1 MKLSA
6 PLYVTGFLLMFSFKN
21 SIVGKINRTTTLD
34 SLGACQ
40 GVSYQNGKYFLYGDR
55 EVGVMRSYNLIGD
68 SLAYDGNEY
77 KFTVNGENAIIHPT
91 GIAYSK
97 GLPTFV
103 GNSVRLNPEGT
114 KWKAVINQINWEG
127 FLKKKTLDEN
137 LISTIDDDACIQ
149 GTRPEYVKYKG
160 KWFVATADYG
170 DKNNEVR
177 IYDPTLLA
185 NAKNTNEK
193 GVLVKKFTCSAW
205 VQNLYWLDKKGILVL
220 VQNQIEG
227 RKWRLTFLDLEKSIA
242 SGKESVIEI
251 IDTDKADELE
261 GFVFGENTEK
271 GIAVSSSR
279 KNNVS
284 QMDFEWFG
292 K

>member
-6 PLYVTGFLLMFSFKN
+6 PLYVTGFLLMFSFKS

-40 GVSYQNGKYFLYGDR
+40 GISYQDGKYFLYGDR
-55 EVGVMRSYNLIGD
+55 EVGVMRSYRINSDTLI
-68 SLAYDGNEY
+68 YDGNEY
-77 KFTVNGENAIIHPT
+77 KFTVNGENAIKHPT
-91 GIAYSK
+91 GIAYHK

-103 GNSVRLNPEGT
+103 GNSVKLNPEGT

-127 FLKKKTLDEN
+127 FLKKKNLDEN

-149 GTRPEYVKYKG
+149 GTRPEYVKHKG
-160 KWFVATADYG
+160 KWLVATADYG
-170 DKNNEVR
+170 NKNNEVR
-177 IYDPTLLA
+177 LYDPKLLA
-185 NAKNTNEK
+185 KAKNTNEK
-193 GVLVKKFTCSAW
+193 GVLVKRFTCSAW

-242 SGKESVIEI
+242 DGKESVIDV

-261 GFVFGENTEK
+261 GFIFGENAQN

-279 KNNVS
+279 KNNLS
-284 QMDFEWFG
+284 FMNFEWFG
-292 K
+292 R

>member
-6 PLYVTGFLLMFSFKN
+6 PLYVTGFLLMFSFKS

-40 GVSYQNGKYFLYGDR
+40 GVSHQNGKYFLYGDR
-55 EVGVMRSYNLIGD
+55 EVGVMRSYNLTGD
-68 SLAYDGNEY
+68 SLAYDGQEY
-77 KFTVNGENAIIHPT
+77 KFTVNGANAIKHPT
-91 GIAYSK
+91 GIAYHK

-177 IYDPTLLA
+177 LYDPTLLA
-185 NAKNTNEK
+185 KAKSTNEK

-284 QMDFEWFG
+284 QMDFDWFG

>member
-6 PLYVTGFLLMFSFKN
+6 PLYIIGFLLMISFK
-21 SIVGKINRTTTLD
+21 SAIIGKINRTSSLD

-40 GVSYQNGKYFLYGDR
+40 GISYQNGKYFLYGDR
-55 EVGVMRSYNLIGD
+55 EVGVMRSYRLSGD
-68 SLAYDGNEY
+68 SLAYDGIEY
-77 KFTVNGENAIIHPT
+77 KFTVKGENAIKHPT
-91 GIAYSK
+91 GIAYHK

-149 GTRPEYVKYKG
+149 GTRPEYVKHKG

-170 DKNNEVR
+170 NKNNEVR
-177 IYDPTLLA
+177 LYEPKLLA
-185 NAKNTNEK
+185 KAKSTNEK
-193 GVLVKKFTCSAW
+193 GILVTKFSCSPW
-205 VQNLYWLDKKGILVL
+205 VQNLFWLEEKGILVL

-242 SGKESVIEI
+242 DGKEAVIDV

-261 GFVFGENTEK
+261 GFVFTDNTEK
-271 GIAVSSSR
+271 GIAVSSSK

-284 QMDFEWFG
+284 FMNFGWFG
-292 K
+292 R